1 MTFVLSP
8 LAEEFNYETGQKVK
22 EEINGRFILS
32 LINICRK
39 LEDTG
44 ILSLE
49 SILIN
54 HTTGLQKTE
63 VIIGKLQEDMANIRE
78 KLKLETQALFNNYI
92 YLYGSIISNH
102 FCEYLESIDWL
113 HIPEPRDINSLILGI
128 NKQLNLIEAEMEIFF
143 NKKATIKSKKFSQKP
158 KKGMFQME
166 HEMERLLA
174 KKVKIFSNVENNREE
189 LLLGIMKISLK
200 TMYEGIR
207 NLRISKFGYQQLQ
220 VDLRFIETILEDIYG
235 LDDETGILGGLFK
248 EAIHSAKI
256 RCFEPVEISE
266 DISKTITELKISKL
280 IA

>member
-128 NKQLNLIEAEMEIFF
+128 NKQLKLIEAEMEIFF
-143 NKKATIKSKKFSQKP
+143 NKKATIK
-158 KKGMFQME
+158 
-166 HEMERLLA
+166 
-174 KKVKIFSNVENNREE
+174 
-189 LLLGIMKISLK
+189 
-200 TMYEGIR
+200 
-207 NLRISKFGYQQLQ
+207 
-220 VDLRFIETILEDIYG
+220 
-235 LDDETGILGGLFK
+235 
-248 EAIHSAKI
+248 
-256 RCFEPVEISE
+256 
-266 DISKTITELKISKL
+266 
-280 IA
+280 